1 MQQSPFK
8 LPQRLVNSK
17 IITIDE
23 AETLME
29 ARLIRNKIA
38 HGQNDEKLTKEITL
52 RYLEFFKSI
61 QERLVSQNNNTED
74 S

>member
-1 MQQSPFK
+1 
-8 LPQRLVNSK
+8 
-17 IITIDE
+17 
-23 AETLME
+23 ME